1 MLGSE
6 VVFLRVA
13 RMQRRQLLGGL
24 AVAAAL
30 GPRAV
35 LAQGRLP
42 QAPPEPQPGR
52 PTVLP
57 PRLRAGDI
65 VGIVSPAG
73 ATYERDRSDLVVD
86 AVRALGFVPRLAPHA
101 LARYGY
107 LAGTDAE
114 RAADVNALF
123 ADPAV
128 RALLPIRGDW
138 GSARILPYLDY
149 ATIRAN
155 PKVLIGFSDIS
166 ALLLGIYA
174 QTGLVTFHGPH
185 GLTAWRS
192 DQVDLFRRVLIEGE
206 ALTYSNPLLGA
217 DQDRLMRDQGRI
229 YTLTPGRATGPL
241 IGGNLSVI
249 SGIVGSP
256 YMPTSAGAILF
267 LEDVGESPYRIDR
280 MLTQLKLAGV
290 FDGLAGVV
298 FGQCT
303 ACGPGAGYGSLT
315 LDDILRDHLQ
325 PLGIPAYSGA
335 WIGHVEPLW
344 TLPIGGVVTLDAG
357 AGTLQMQ
364 GAAVS

>member
-1 MLGSE
+1 M
-6 VVFLRVA
+6 R
-13 RMQRRQLLGGL
+13 RRQLLGGL
-24 AVAAAL
+24 GMASA
-30 GPRAV
+30 GMV
-35 LAQGRLP
+35 LAQRAG
-42 QAPPEPQPGR
+42 QAQGPS
-52 PTVLP
+52 TLLP
-57 PRLRAGDI
+57 PRLREGDA

-73 ATYERDRSDLVVD
+73 ATFERDRLDLVID
-86 AVRALGFVPRLAPHA
+86 AVKALGFVPRVAPHA

-114 RAADVNALF
+114 RAADINAMF
-123 ADPAV
+123 ADPAIK
-128 RALLPIRGDW
+128 ALLPIRGDW

-149 ATIRAN
+149 DTIRAN

-166 ALLLGIYA
+166 ALLLGVYA

-185 GLTAWRS
+185 GVTSWS
-192 DQVDLFRRVLIEGE
+192 PSQVEPLRRILIEGD

-229 YTLTPGRATGPL
+229 QTIRPGRATGPL

-256 YMPTSAGAILF
+256 YMPDTSGTILF

-290 FDGLAGVV
+290 LDGLAGFV
-298 FGQCT
+298 FGQCR
-303 ACGPGAGYGSLT
+303 ACGPGQSYGSLT
-315 LDDILRDHLQ
+315 LEEILRDHVQ
-325 PLGIPAYSGA
+325 PFGVPAYAGA

-344 TLPIGGVVTLDAG
+344 TLPIGGAVAMDAI

-364 GAAVS
+364 APAVQ